1 MKRRG
6 YISPLIETQRNF
18 ELAFYGYSEGKH
30 SRSTV
35 RKFEAS
41 LTDQLERLLYAYTN
55 ESWHT
60 SEYKIQEIQ
69 ERKKRV
75 LGKLP
80 VADHVMQWGACMHVE
95 PLLCNTYIRRSCA
108 CVKGR
113 GTHDFVNLLRKALQ
127 DPEDTYYYV
136 QLDAHHYFQHIR
148 HDLMKQAIRRK
159 IKDSKLLNFLDEI
172 VESYHQGLPLGIKI
186 SQILANFFLYR
197 FDWDIGKVFHILKDP
212 EKMNYWCSR
221 YITDCF
227 MTCRTQAQADELAK
241 GVDYLEKKFKQYV
254 EDGLSLHYFRF
265 ADNMVILHK
274 DKTFLH
280 LVTQMAI
287 MILARDY
294 YIDVNMDYNVRPV
307 YAGGIDV
314 CGYVSF
320 HTHRRLRKRNK
331 VELCKDVAK
340 WRKKGL
346 SPEEIR
352 IKCASRIGFASHADC
367 KNLFRK
373 LDINMEKRL
382 GTVIK
387 NRKVNIPFKGMRF
400 DQKKM
405 FSEIVCKAGFPED
418 NFKIL
423 LVDYVIEDSKVEKED
438 VIVEVPDGNGGTR
451 SEKRTRAKKCLV
463 IRYKRILNTHIQPT
477 LDGNEEVKYEFEKER
492 DKDGKLTGRDAE
504 WYSYTGSTV
513 MLEQVDNDF
522 TKEDLPCTTVIT
534 EFANK
539 MNKKF
544 YKFT

>member
-18 ELAFYGYSEGKH
+18 ELAFYGYSESKH
-30 SRSTV
+30 SRITV
-35 RKFEAS
+35 RKFES
-41 LTDQLERLLYAYTN
+41 NLPSHIDRLLYAYQN
-55 ESWHT
+55 ELWHT

-80 VADHVMQWGACMHVE
+80 VEDHVMQWAACMHIE
-95 PLLCNTYIRRSCA
+95 PLLCNTFIRRSCA
-108 CVKGR
+108 CVKKR
-113 GTHDFVNLLRKALQ
+113 GTHDFVNLLRSALQ
-127 DPEDTYYYV
+127 DHESTYYYV

-148 HDLMKQAIRRK
+148 HDLMRDTIRRK
-159 IKDSKLLNFLDEI
+159 IKDAKLLRFLDEI

-197 FDWDIGKVFHILKDP
+197 FDYDVGAVFHIKDDP
-212 EKMNYWCSR
+212 DKMEYWCSR
-221 YITDCF
+221 YITDSF
-227 MTCRTQAQADELAK
+227 VTCRTRAQADELDK
-241 GVDYLEKKFKQYV
+241 GVAYLAEKFRGYV
-254 EDGLSLHYFRF
+254 DAGLSIHYSRF
-265 ADNMVILHK
+265 ADNIIILHK

-280 LVTQMAI
+280 RVTQMAI
-287 MILARDY
+287 MVLARDY
-294 YIDVNMDYNVRPV
+294 CIDVNKDWNVRPV

-314 CGYVSF
+314 CGYVSY
-320 HTHRRLRKRNK
+320 HTHRRLRKSNK
-331 VELCKDVAK
+331 VELCRDVAK

-352 IKCASRIGFASHADC
+352 IKCASRIGFASHADS
-367 KNLFRK
+367 KNLLRK

-405 FSEIVCKAGFPED
+405 FSDIVCKAGFPED

-463 IRYKRILNTHIQPT
+463 IRYKRIINTYIQTT
-477 LDGNEEVKYEFEKER
+477 LEGEEEVQYEYEKER
-492 DKDGKLTGRDAE
+492 DKDGNLTGRDAE
-504 WYSYTGSTV
+504 YYSYTGSTV

-522 TKEDLPCTTVIT
+522 TKEDLPCATVIT

-539 MNKKF
+539 LNKKF

>member
-35 RKFEAS
+35 RKFES
-41 LTDQLERLLYAYTN
+41 NLPSHIDRLLYAYQN
-55 ESWHT
+55 ELWHT

-80 VADHVMQWGACMHVE
+80 VEDHVMQWAACMHIE
-95 PLLCNTYIRRSCA
+95 PLLCNTFIRRSCA
-108 CVKGR
+108 CVKKR
-113 GTHDFVNLLRKALQ
+113 GTHDFVNLLRSALQ
-127 DPEDTYYYV
+127 DHESTYYYV

-148 HDLMKQAIRRK
+148 HDLMRDTIRRK
-159 IKDSKLLNFLDEI
+159 IKDAKLLRFLDEI

-197 FDWDIGKVFHILKDP
+197 FDYDIGAVFHIKDDP
-212 EKMNYWCSR
+212 DKMEYWCSR
-221 YITDCF
+221 YITDSF
-227 MTCRTQAQADELAK
+227 VTCRTCAQADELDK
-241 GVDYLEKKFKQYV
+241 GVAYLAEKFRGYV
-254 EDGLSLHYFRF
+254 DAGLSIHYSRF
-265 ADNMVILHK
+265 ADNIIILHK

-287 MILARDY
+287 MVLARDY
-294 YIDVNMDYNVRPV
+294 CIDVNKDWNVRPV

-314 CGYVSF
+314 CGYVSY

-331 VELCKDVAK
+331 VELCRDVAK

-352 IKCASRIGFASHADC
+352 IKCASRIGFASHADS
-367 KNLFRK
+367 KNLLRK

-405 FSEIVCKAGFPED
+405 FSDIVCKAGFPED

-463 IRYKRILNTHIQPT
+463 IRYKRIINTYIQTT
-477 LDGNEEVKYEFEKER
+477 LEGEEEVQYEYEKER
-492 DKDGKLTGRDAE
+492 DKDGNLTGRDAE
-504 WYSYTGSTV
+504 YYSYTGSTV

-522 TKEDLPCTTVIT
+522 TKEDLPCATVIT

>member
-18 ELAFYGYSEGKH
+18 ELAFYGYSESKH
-30 SRSTV
+30 SRITV
-35 RKFEAS
+35 RKFES
-41 LTDQLERLLYAYTN
+41 NLPSHIDRLLYAYQN
-55 ESWHT
+55 ELWHT

-80 VADHVMQWGACMHVE
+80 VEDHVMQWAACMHIE
-95 PLLCNTYIRRSCA
+95 PLLCNTFIRRSCA
-108 CVKGR
+108 CVKKR
-113 GTHDFVNLLRKALQ
+113 GTHDFVNLLRSALQ
-127 DPEDTYYYV
+127 DHESTYYYV

-148 HDLMKQAIRRK
+148 HDLMRDTIRRK
-159 IKDSKLLNFLDEI
+159 IKDAKLLRFLDEI

-197 FDWDIGKVFHILKDP
+197 FDYDVGAVFHIKDDP
-212 EKMNYWCSR
+212 DKMEYWCSR
-221 YITDCF
+221 YITDSF
-227 MTCRTQAQADELAK
+227 VTCRTRAQADELDK
-241 GVDYLEKKFKQYV
+241 GVAYLAEKFRGYV
-254 EDGLSLHYFRF
+254 DAGLSIHYSRF
-265 ADNMVILHK
+265 ADNIIILHK

-287 MILARDY
+287 MVLARDY
-294 YIDVNMDYNVRPV
+294 CIDVNKDWNVRPV

-314 CGYVSF
+314 CGYVSY
-320 HTHRRLRKRNK
+320 HTHRRLRKSNK
-331 VELCKDVAK
+331 VELCRDVAK

-352 IKCASRIGFASHADC
+352 IKCASRIGFASHADS
-367 KNLFRK
+367 KNLLRK

-405 FSEIVCKAGFPED
+405 FSDIVCKAGFPED

-463 IRYKRILNTHIQPT
+463 IRYKRIINTYIQTT
-477 LDGNEEVKYEFEKER
+477 LEGEEEVQYEYEKER
-492 DKDGKLTGRDAE
+492 DKDGNLTGRDAE
-504 WYSYTGSTV
+504 YYSYTGSTV

-522 TKEDLPCTTVIT
+522 TKEDLPCATVIT

-539 MNKKF
+539 LNKKF

>member
-30 SRSTV
+30 SRVSV
-35 RKFEAS
+35 RKFEAE
-41 LTDQLERLLYAYTN
+41 LTNQLERLLYAYKN

-69 ERKKRV
+69 ERKRRV

-80 VADHVMQWGACMHVE
+80 VADHVMQWAACLHVE

-127 DPEDTYYYV
+127 EHYGTYYYV
-136 QLDAHHYFQHIR
+136 QLDAHHYFQHVCSN
-148 HDLMKQAIRRK
+148 LMKDTVRRK
-159 IKDSKLLNFLDEI
+159 IKDAKLLRFLDEI
-172 VESYHQGLPLGIKI
+172 IGSYHQGLPLGIKI

-197 FDWDIGKVFHILKDP
+197 FDYAVASVFNILADS
-212 EKMNYWCSR
+212 EKMEYWSGR
-221 YITDCF
+221 YITDCLI
-227 MTCRTQAQADELAK
+227 TCRTQEQANELAK
-241 GVDYLEKKFKQYV
+241 GVRYLEHKFRGFI
-254 EDGLSLHYFRF
+254 EEGLMCNYFRF
-265 ADNMVILHK
+265 ADNMVIVHR

-280 LVTQMAI
+280 LVTEMAI
-287 MILARDY
+287 MVLARDY
-294 YIDVNMDYNVRPV
+294 YIDVNKDWNVRPV

-314 CGYVSF
+314 CGYVSY

-331 VELCKDVAK
+331 VELCREVAK
-340 WRKKGL
+340 WRKRGL

-367 KNLFRK
+367 KNLLRK

-423 LVDYVIEDSKVEKED
+423 LIDYVIEDSKVEKED

-463 IRYKRILNTHIQPT
+463 IRYKRIINTHIQPT
-477 LDGNEEVKYEFEKER
+477 LDGEEVKYEFEKER

-522 TKEDLPCTTVIT
+522 TKEDLPCATVIT
-534 EFANK
+534 EFTNK

>member
-18 ELAFYGYSEGKH
+18 ELAFYGYSESKH
-30 SRSTV
+30 SRITV
-35 RKFEAS
+35 RKFES
-41 LTDQLERLLYAYTN
+41 NLPSHIDRLLYAYQN
-55 ESWHT
+55 ELWHT

-80 VADHVMQWGACMHVE
+80 VEDHVMQWAACMHIE
-95 PLLCNTYIRRSCA
+95 PLLCNTFIRRSCA
-108 CVKGR
+108 CVKKR
-113 GTHDFVNLLRKALQ
+113 GTHDFVNLLRSALQ
-127 DPEDTYYYV
+127 DHESTYYYV

-148 HDLMKQAIRRK
+148 HDLMRDTIRRK
-159 IKDSKLLNFLDEI
+159 IKDAKLLRFLDEI

-197 FDWDIGKVFHILKDP
+197 FDYDVGAVFHIKDDP
-212 EKMNYWCSR
+212 DKMEYWCSR
-221 YITDCF
+221 YITDSF
-227 MTCRTQAQADELAK
+227 VTCRTRAQADELDK
-241 GVDYLEKKFKQYV
+241 GVAYLAEKFRGYV
-254 EDGLSLHYFRF
+254 DAGLSIHYSRF
-265 ADNMVILHK
+265 ADNIIILHK

-287 MILARDY
+287 MVLARDY
-294 YIDVNMDYNVRPV
+294 CIDVNKDWNVRPV

-314 CGYVSF
+314 CGYVSY

-331 VELCKDVAK
+331 VELCRDVAK

-352 IKCASRIGFASHADC
+352 IKCASRIGFASHADS
-367 KNLFRK
+367 KNLLRK

-405 FSEIVCKAGFPED
+405 FSDIVCKAGFPED

-438 VIVEVPDGNGGTR
+438 VIVEVPDGNGGTQ

-463 IRYKRILNTHIQPT
+463 IRYKRIINTYIQTT
-477 LDGNEEVKYEFEKER
+477 LEGEEDVQYEYEKER
-492 DKDGKLTGRDAE
+492 DKDGNLTGRDAE
-504 WYSYTGSTV
+504 YYSYTGSTV

-522 TKEDLPCTTVIT
+522 TKEDLPCATVIT

-539 MNKKF
+539 LNKKF

>member
-6 YISPLIETQRNF
+6 YISPLIETPRNF

-30 SRSTV
+30 SRESV
-35 RKFEAS
+35 SKFEKS
-41 LTDQLERLLYAYTN
+41 LSIHLERLLQSYCN
-55 ESWHT
+55 GDWHT
-60 SEYKIQEIQ
+60 SEYLIQEIQ

-80 VADHVMQWGACMHVE
+80 VGDHVMQWAACMHVE

-113 GTHDFVNLLRKALQ
+113 GTHDFVNLLRSALQ
-127 DPEDTYYYV
+127 DPESTYYYV

-148 HDLMKQAIRRK
+148 HDLMCEAIRRK
-159 IKDSKLLNFLDEI
+159 IKDAKLLKFLDEI
-172 VESYHQGLPLGIKI
+172 IESYHQGLPLGIKI

-197 FDWDIGKVFHILKDP
+197 FDYDVGAVFHIKDNP
-212 EKMNYWCSR
+212 EKMEYWCSR

-227 MTCRTQAQADELAK
+227 ITCRTQSQADELSK
-241 GVDYLEKKFKQYV
+241 GVAYLEQKFRQYV

-280 LVTQMAI
+280 LVTQMSI
-287 MILARDY
+287 MVLARDY
-294 YIDVNMDYNVRPV
+294 YIDVNKDWNVRPV

-352 IKCASRIGFASHADC
+352 IKCASRIGFASHADSR
-367 KNLFRK
+367 NLLRK

-387 NRKVNIPFKGMRF
+387 NRKFNIPFKGMRF
-400 DQKKM
+400 DQKKK
-405 FSEIVCKAGFPED
+405 FSEIVCKDGFPED
-418 NFKIL
+418 NFKLMLI
-423 LVDYVIEDSKVEKED
+423 DYVIEDSKVEMED
-438 VIVEVPDGNGGTR
+438 IIVEIPDSNGNTK
-451 SEKRTRAKKCLV
+451 SEKRTRPKKCLV
-463 IRYKRILNTHIQPT
+463 IRYKRIINTLIQTT
-477 LDGNEEVKYEFEKER
+477 LDGEETVEYEFEKER
-492 DKDGKLTGRDAE
+492 DKDGRLTGRDAE
-504 WYSYTGSTV
+504 YYSYTGSTV
-513 MLEQVDNDF
+513 MLEQAGTDF
-522 TKEDLPCTTVIT
+522 TKEDLPCVTVIT
-534 EFANK
+534 EFVNK
-539 MNKKF
+539 LNKRF

>member
-1 MKRRG
+1 
-6 YISPLIETQRNF
+6 
-18 ELAFYGYSEGKH
+18 
-30 SRSTV
+30 
-35 RKFEAS
+35 
-41 LTDQLERLLYAYTN
+41 
-55 ESWHT
+55 
-60 SEYKIQEIQ
+60 
-69 ERKKRV
+69 
-75 LGKLP
+75 
-80 VADHVMQWGACMHVE
+80 
-95 PLLCNTYIRRSCA
+95 
-108 CVKGR
+108 
-113 GTHDFVNLLRKALQ
+113 
-127 DPEDTYYYV
+127 
-136 QLDAHHYFQHIR
+136 
-148 HDLMKQAIRRK
+148 
-159 IKDSKLLNFLDEI
+159 
-172 VESYHQGLPLGIKI
+172 
-186 SQILANFFLYR
+186 
-197 FDWDIGKVFHILKDP
+197 
-212 EKMNYWCSR
+212 
-221 YITDCF
+221 
-227 MTCRTQAQADELAK
+227 
-241 GVDYLEKKFKQYV
+241 
-254 EDGLSLHYFRF
+254 
-265 ADNMVILHK
+265 MVILHK